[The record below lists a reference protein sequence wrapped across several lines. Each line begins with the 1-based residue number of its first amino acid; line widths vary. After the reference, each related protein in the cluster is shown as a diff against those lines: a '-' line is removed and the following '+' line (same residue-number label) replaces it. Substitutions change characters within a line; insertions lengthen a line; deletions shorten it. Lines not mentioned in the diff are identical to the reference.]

1 MNATATRYD
10 GREAIRAEQ
19 LRRRRAYEALE
30 ARGLVASKIER
41 YQHDIRV
48 ILRVPDADVQ
58 TDTVVEVML
67 AFDPHYSGRCIAG
80 WVRFY
85 DPQLGRQVDLD
96 GTVRA
101 ESWLRKAEA
110 TTVRET
116 STRGGFVTEYLD
128 WR

>member
-1 MNATATRYD
+1 MTTTATRYD
-10 GREAIRAEQ
+10 GREAMRAEG
-19 LRRRRAYEALE
+19 LRRRRAYEQLE

-41 YQHDIRV
+41 YPTDIRV
-48 ILRVPDADVQ
+48 ILRVPDGDSPVASI
-58 TDTVVEVML
+58 VEVLL
-67 AFDPHYSGRCIAG
+67 AYDPHYPTRVVSG

-101 ESWLRKAEA
+101 EAWLRKAEA
-110 TTVRET
+110 TPVRET
-116 STRGGFVTEYLD
+116 SNRGGFVTEYLD